1 MMMPEPSILL
11 VDDDVDICSN
21 LADILTDLGYRV
33 DIAHDGSA
41 ALSLLDNRR
50 YDVIVVDYQMPG
62 MNGVT
67 LLRKIRLIRP
77 DAVSLMVTAYVG
89 SAAEDA
95 ITAGACQILSKPV
108 NVTSLLS
115 LVHEAVDRPLI
126 LVVDDDRD
134 LCSNLW
140 DLLHERGYRV
150 GLAYDAEDA
159 SHRLTE
165 TPFQVV
171 LLDVK
176 LPDGDAS
183 EVFHKIRDLNPDAH
197 TVLITGESAAAGDL
211 VQQILSEGADAVHY
225 KPFNVPSLLEA
236 LGRLIRNHPKRR
248 DT

>member
-1 MMMPEPSILL
+1 MPEPSILL

-21 LADILTDLGYRV
+21 LADILTDLDYRV
-33 DIAHDGSA
+33 DVAHDGTA
-41 ALSLLDNRR
+41 ALSMLNCRR
-50 YDVIVVDYQMPG
+50 YDVVVVDYKMPG

-67 LLRKIRLIRP
+67 LLRKIRQVRP
-77 DAVSLMVTAYVG
+77 DAVSLMVTAYAG

-95 ITAGACQILSKPV
+95 IDAGACQILSKPV
-108 NVTSLLS
+108 DVGSLLS
-115 LVHEAVDRPLI
+115 LVNDAVGRPLI

-150 GLAYDAEDA
+150 GLAYDAEGA
-159 SHRLTE
+159 SQRLTE

-183 EVFHKIRDLNPDAH
+183 EVFHKIRDSNPEAH
-197 TVLITGESAAAGDL
+197 TVLITGESSATGDL
-211 VQQILSEGADAVHY
+211 IEQILSEGADAVHY

-236 LGRLIRNHPKRR
+236 LGRLIKNHPKRR
-248 DT
+248 DE